1 VGQLSGGIA
10 RDFNNQ
16 LMIVLGNLETAEQV
30 AKGLSGAALPR
41 VQRALVNAVRGA
53 QHAAALT
60 AIARLLAAP
69 AARSK
74 TSRCEPIHHQHR

>member
-41 VQRALVNAVRGA
+41 VQRALVNAVRGT
-53 QHAAALT
+53 QRAAALT
-60 AIARLLAAP
+60 LPPIFNPKAPKMRLLSMPQRAV
-69 AARSK
+69 SQ
-74 TSRCEPIHHQHR
+74 S